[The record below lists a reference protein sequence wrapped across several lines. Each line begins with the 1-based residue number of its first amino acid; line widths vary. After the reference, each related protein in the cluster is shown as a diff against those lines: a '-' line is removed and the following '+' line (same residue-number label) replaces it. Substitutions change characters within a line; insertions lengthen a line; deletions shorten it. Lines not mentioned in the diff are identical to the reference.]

1 VGLRAALERTL
12 TDRYRLDDE
21 VGRGGMAVVYAA
33 RDLRH
38 DRAVA
43 VKVLRPE
50 LSVGL
55 AAERFLREIRIAAQL
70 QHPHIL
76 PLYDSGLLADER
88 FSNLPYFIMP
98 FVRGESLRAIL
109 SRSDPVP
116 VDQALTLA
124 REIAGALAYAH
135 AHGIVHRDIKP
146 ENVLVSSGHAIVCD
160 FGIARALDAAG
171 AGGGTL
177 TEAGLLIGTPAYMS
191 PEQALGRGDLDGRS
205 DQYSLACV
213 LYELLAGVPPFAG
226 ATLGAVL
233 ARRLVDRPPPVRSH
247 RPEVPP
253 ATAEALERGLAPDP
267 SDRFPTMTAFR
278 DALGLSTLPGTERAP
293 SRRGARTLVAG
304 AAAALLAVA
313 AFTLFDADREGT
325 ATAAALRSRADS
337 AARPGLSA
345 ESAGSGAET
354 AVAVLPFAVRG
365 GPDVHYLGTGMVDL
379 LSTKLDG
386 AGELRSVDPRAVL
399 SAAGRAGGTAG
410 GELDPA
416 GGGRLA
422 ARFGAGL
429 YVLGDVVAAG
439 DSLQLTAALYRA
451 GTAEPVARR
460 TVVGASAGLF
470 HLVDELAAGLLTE
483 WSGGR
488 SRVTRLAAVTTSS
501 LPALKS
507 YLEGETALRAGN
519 FDGALEA
526 FRRAGEE
533 DTTFALAWYRM
544 AVTAQWLTLDD
555 VVRTAA
561 ERATRLSSRLP
572 ERDRLLLRGLR
583 AGYLGEFEEAERIYR
598 TILGTYPED
607 IEAWLQLGELIFHDG
622 PFRARPAATS
632 REAWERALALEPD
645 HLAAMVHLARIAAGE
660 RKPAEVDAWVRR
672 IEDAHRRQG
681 RLPEDTREEE
691 LELRI
696 LRAAVLSD
704 TAARRAALAE
714 LRNASDL
721 TVGLAAWMVVG
732 FTDDLSTGEAVARLL
747 TAPTRAPMT
756 RAVGQGHLA
765 FLEAGRGRWNAAWRE
780 LAAIE
785 PLDHDLWAEFGGML
799 AAVPFSPATPDEMRR
814 LRAALEAPASPAG
827 AAPRFGA
834 NSVIHSPV
842 RHRPQVRA
850 YIAGLLDARLGDE
863 AAALRRAALIER
875 STDSSAS
882 GSVTSSLAHGL
893 RAEAARLGGR
903 PAEVLAHLDS
913 LRLGESYLVTGNSC
927 ALAMGRERWLRAEA
941 LRRLGRGQEALR
953 WYGSFAEW
961 SVYDAVYRAPGATRR
976 AAILESAGRA
986 REAAAERARASALWR
1001 DAETAYRKPP
1011 APGP

>member
-38 DRAVA
+38 DRPV
-43 VKVLRPE
+43 VIKVLRPE

-98 FVRGESLRAIL
+98 FVRGESLRTIL
-109 SRSDPVP
+109 SRSEAVS
-116 VDQALTLA
+116 VDEALTLA

-171 AGGGTL
+171 AGGSGL
-177 TEAGLLIGTPAYMS
+177 TETGLLIGTPAYMS

-213 LYELLAGVPPFAG
+213 LYELLAGAPPFEG
-226 ATLGAVL
+226 ATVGAVL
-233 ARRLVDRPPPVRSH
+233 ARRLVGRPAPVRGR
-247 RPEVPP
+247 RPDVPP
-253 ATAEALERGLAPDP
+253 AVAEALERSLAPDP
-267 SDRFPTMTAFR
+267 ADRFPTMSAFR
-278 DALGLSTLPGTERAP
+278 DALGVPSLPGTERAP
-293 SRRGARTLVAG
+293 RRRGRRTLVMG
-304 AAAALLAVA
+304 AAALCFAVA
-313 AFTLFDADREGT
+313 AIALLDAERNGT
-325 ATAAALRSRADS
+325 ATAAALLSSVDS
-337 AARPGLSA
+337 AARPALSA
-345 ESAGSGAET
+345 DSADGGAGT

-365 GPDVHYLGTGMVDL
+365 GPDIRYLGTGMVDL

-386 AGELRSVDPRAVL
+386 AGALRSVDPRAVL
-399 SAAGRAGGTAG
+399 SAAGRESGTAG
-410 GELDPA
+410 EIDPA
-416 GGGRLA
+416 SGGRLA

-470 HLVDELAAGLLTE
+470 HLVDELAAGLLTD

-507 YLEGETALRAGN
+507 YLEGETALRTGN

-526 FRRAGEE
+526 FRSAGEE

-555 VVRTAA
+555 VVRAAA

-598 TILGTYPED
+598 TILGAYPED
-607 IEAWLQLGELIFHDG
+607 IEAWLQLGELTFHEG
-622 PFRARPAATS
+622 PFRGLPAAAS

-645 HLAAMVHLARIAAGE
+645 HLSAMVHLARLAAGAG
-660 RKPAEVDAWVRR
+660 RGAELDAWVRR
-672 IEDAHRRQG
+672 IEAAHRRQG
-681 RLPEDTREEE
+681 RHAEDTREEE

-696 LRAAVLSD
+696 LRAAALRD

-714 LRNASDL
+714 LRGASDL
-721 TVGLAAWMVVG
+721 TVGLASWAVVG
-732 FTDDLSTGEAVARLL
+732 FTDDLPTAEAIARLL
-747 TAPTRAPMT
+747 TEHTRAPMT
-756 RAVGQGHLA
+756 RAVGFGHLA
-765 FLEAGRGRWNAAWRE
+765 FLEAGRGRWSSAWRA
-780 LAAIE
+780 LAAME
-785 PLDHDLWAEFGGML
+785 PLDRDLWAEFGGIL
-799 AAVPFSPATPDEMRR
+799 AAVPFSPATPADMQR
-814 LRAALEAPASPAG
+814 LRQALDAPPAAAG

-842 RHRPQVRA
+842 RYRPQVRE

-882 GSVTSSLAHGL
+882 GTVTQSLAHGL
-893 RAEAARLGGR
+893 RAEAARAGGR

-913 LRLGESYLVTGNSC
+913 LKPGESYLVTGNSP
-927 ALAMGRERWLRAEA
+927 ALAMGRERWLRAET
-941 LRRLGRGQEALR
+941 LRRLGRGDEALR

-961 SVYDAVYRAPGATRR
+961 SIYDAVYRAPGASRR
-976 AAILESAGRA
+976 AAIFERAGRA
-986 REAAAERARASALWR
+986 REAAAERARAGALWR